1 MSNDNYDFRDFI
13 GKNSLTTLG
22 SCATI
27 VGVTTQIFKQIL
39 PIHPLALC
47 FLFSTIISIIKLVL
61 NDDYTKN
68 NVLLAIINIIPMSL
82 TAAGGYDLLT
92 KIS

>member
-1 MSNDNYDFRDFI
+1 MQQMAYD
-13 GKNSLTTLG
+13 G
-22 SCATI
+22 
-27 VGVTTQIFKQIL
+27 TQLKQIEN
-39 PIHPLALC
+39 A
-47 FLFSTIISIIKLVL
+47 FVNEENT
-61 NDDYTKN
+61 DDYTKN